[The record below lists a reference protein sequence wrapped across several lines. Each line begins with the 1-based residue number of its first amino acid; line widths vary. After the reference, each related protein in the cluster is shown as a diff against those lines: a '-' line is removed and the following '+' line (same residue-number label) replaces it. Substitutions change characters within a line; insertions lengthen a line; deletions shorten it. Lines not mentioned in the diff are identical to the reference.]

1 MSRTET
7 FACAGCTRRF
17 LTASARRRHY
27 EWNPD
32 HAGPS
37 PRVDGENEPATGA
50 ETRPAPDAEASARED
65 DPVGDR
71 WVEFEDRFETF
82 LTFDGSRE
90 ERVALEYRPGE
101 GAVVVEQPEERRI
114 DVSAVRSVAT
124 ERVRWAFDGT
134 FLTLTVPKSAGEG
147 AT

>member
-7 FACAGCTRRF
+7 VACAGCPRNF

-27 EWNPD
+27 EWNPE
-32 HAGPS
+32 HAGTGPC
-37 PRVDGENEPATGA
+37 VDKEGAPAS
-50 ETRPAPDAEASARED
+50 DAEVSARED
-65 DPVGDR
+65 ESVGDR
-71 WVEFEDRFETF
+71 WVEFDDRFETF
-82 LTFDGSRE
+82 LRFDGSRE

-114 DVSAVRSVAT
+114 DVSAVQRVAT

-134 FLTLTVPKSAGEG
+134 FLTVIVPKSGGEG